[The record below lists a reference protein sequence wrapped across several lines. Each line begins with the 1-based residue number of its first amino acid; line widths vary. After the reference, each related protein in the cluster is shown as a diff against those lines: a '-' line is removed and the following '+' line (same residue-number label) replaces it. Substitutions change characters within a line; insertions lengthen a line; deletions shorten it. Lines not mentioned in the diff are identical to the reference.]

1 MSAVYLVLDA
11 ETTGLNP
18 LKNGLIQIA
27 ALAINSK
34 LEVLATFNQD
44 ICPPIGTEFCPVAAT
59 IYSLTPERI
68 SKGRKYEEVCEDLIN
83 FIKANFTKK
92 PIIIGQFYP
101 FDYAFLT
108 LAMAKCDFFK
118 DNVLGNDFVD
128 TKVLVNF
135 ANLKA
140 RFNFENAKKSDN
152 SQDLS
157 SQDLNRSSQNL
168 DQKILKESLKE
179 ESLENSVKTDS
190 EVQKSQNS
198 LISNKLQNE
207 SPPTKFSKNRPKNEW
222 QNLEQHS
229 KELILPFP
237 ITSLSAPHGL
247 KDQFQITDFTSH
259 DALGDCLATLEL
271 VRKLID
277 FPL

>member
-1 MSAVYLVLDA
+1 LKSKNLIIYKLLNPKNYLQSLNFEFDLPKIKKLDKKAQKSQFIEMSAIYLVLDA

-27 ALAINSK
+27 ALAVDAS
-34 LEVLATFNQD
+34 LEILTSFNQD

-68 SKGRKYEEVCEDLIN
+68 AKGRKYEEVCDD
-83 FIKANFTKK
+83 FIKFVKANFSQK

-108 LAMAKCDFFK
+108 LAIAKCDFFK

-128 TKVLVNF
+128 TKALVNF

-140 RFNFENAKKSDN
+140 RFHFTNAKNPNNKISKSE
-152 SQDLS
+152 L
-157 SQDLNRSSQNL
+157 QNL
-168 DQKILKESLKE
+168 TP
-179 ESLENSVKTDS
+179 NSS
-190 EVQKSQNS
+190 EYSQG
-198 LISNKLQNE
+198 LV
-207 SPPTKFSKNRPKNEW
+207 
-222 QNLEQHS
+222 
-229 KELILPFP
+229 LPFP
-237 ITSLSAPHGL
+237 STSLSAKNGL
-247 KDQFQITDFTSH
+247 KEQFQITDFTSH